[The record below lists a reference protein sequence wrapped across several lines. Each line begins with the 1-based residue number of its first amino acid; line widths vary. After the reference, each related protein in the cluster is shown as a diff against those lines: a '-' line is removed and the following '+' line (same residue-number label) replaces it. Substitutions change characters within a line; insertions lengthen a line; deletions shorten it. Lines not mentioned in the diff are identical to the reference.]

1 MLEAPFIA
9 SKVRFFPYA
18 AHPRT
23 ACMRVELYGCRW
35 KRRYNRDKVYNCLRV
50 PGYAK
55 RLSLCN
61 CLSFCYLAN
70 CMCKAMEVRL
80 EAVYLHYA
88 ICAEDIVA
96 YSAPKG
102 GDMQAM
108 TGGARFEDLAYDGTP
123 REGRLING
131 LGQMTDSLVGPNDFE
146 LPDQLDT
153 RGMLM

>member
-1 MLEAPFIA
+1 
-9 SKVRFFPYA
+9 
-18 AHPRT
+18 
-23 ACMRVELYGCRW
+23 
-35 KRRYNRDKVYNCLRV
+35 
-50 PGYAK
+50 
-55 RLSLCN
+55 
-61 CLSFCYLAN
+61 
-70 CMCKAMEVRL
+70 MEVRL
-80 EAVYLHYA
+80 KAVYLHYA

-131 LGQMTDSLVGPNDFE
+131 LGQITDSLVGPNDFE

-153 RGMLM
+153 RGM